1 MLHPLVYFLV
11 LFSSSIRAAIA
22 STSIPGQNGDY
33 SCGQGVQGRV
43 THLQRGSVEPFQP
56 DIFVTDCSGLKASA
70 PSLPGTSPND
80 LSSQSNAHFP
90 ENRLGKRQF
99 ISKCGSTCATVCSLA
114 SNGPSYN
121 DCSTLSN
128 YLFGRGSQF
137 SVGALQK
144 VSVTAGSCMYTFLNM
159 NLFSV
164 SWCDET
170 WAAQGGSVSGSCSAG
185 GSCLGLLFTVGVES
199 NPNPPPPP
207 PPPPASTSSAQPTS
221 SQNAPSSP
229 AGGGQG
235 QPDSQSTSSSRATS
249 ITPSNS
255 NGAAITSISRTT
267 VQNNGG
273 ITEFSSV
280 LAASNL
286 EALSS
291 SLQSLSTLTA
301 TSSYVRT
308 TTTLS
313 NGAVV
318 TVIASPD
325 GTGTEENNN
334 VGSGDQGATN
344 KKSKSPVIAAVI
356 LAVLLVI
363 GIVIALI
370 FWRRKRKEKKI
381 PPPIYIDPARAS
393 TYGGEKPLNSPVA
406 YTIHSSD
413 EDHERGFGRAIRNSD
428 SGHNGSGAS
437 ARINSMMSGDTDLTI
452 WTPRAKEQ
460 HQILSSTLVPVM
472 TGDASHSDS
481 PTTSTSG
488 HQHQYHYTKVS
499 GNTNNVVHPNLAG
512 MGAPTLTIVS
522 PTPSPTPRSP
532 ERITQHLAF
541 SRDAPLSATD
551 SDTNR
556 GGIGR
561 DANSEDD
568 HSCYSREQLDEA
580 RADAAG
586 VNLERISAPPVVL
599 PSEISSPLSP
609 TRILD
614 EGARLSTSTGVASR
628 SSRSM
633 HIPSFLPA
641 PRHPQRTTFGV
652 ENPASSGDILPR
664 RSVDTSGARRS
675 GRVSGSVI
683 GARMSEEEVGGGEE
697 SPGFARLTTAF
708 ESASSVEGHSPFEQ
722 SSSTS
727 K

>member
-185 GSCLGLLFTVGVES
+185 GSCLGLLFTVGCAPLS
-199 NPNPPPPP
+199 QPGHNPSDTPFAASKAIQILPPPPLLP
-207 PPPPASTSSAQPTS
+207 SASTSSAQPTS

-229 AGGGQG
+229 A
-235 QPDSQSTSSSRATS
+235 
-249 ITPSNS
+249 
-255 NGAAITSISRTT
+255 
-267 VQNNGG
+267 
-273 ITEFSSV
+273 
-280 LAASNL
+280 
-286 EALSS
+286 ALSS

-344 KKSKSPVIAAVI
+344 KKSKSPVIAAVL

-393 TYGGEKPLNSPVA
+393 TYDGEKPLNSPVA

-472 TGDASHSDS
+472 TSDASHSDS